1 MLWRPQSAPTIW
13 RNPAYPVNEFICLF
27 LKFCRL
33 TRTGF
38 LRRRD
43 SLFRFCDAAFCRCC
57 TKASR
62 EMFRKQREILTLHRR
77 VTKTTK
83 SRVNRKF
90 RTTYTM
96 ASRIHHRHTRPV
108 RDDSGGNRVHRR
120 GICREKR
127 QPCSSRIGDRG
138 TIASPKSPPRAAP
151 IFSASAPKPA
161 AHYIWC
167 PKLRPWPQRDA
178 LPELSLKL
186 VGARRFELPT
196 PCTQK
201 SFSVKSQSVP
211 FSL

>member
-62 EMFRKQREILTLHRR
+62 EMFRKQREIPTLRHRG
-77 VTKTTK
+77 TKTTK

-90 RTTYTM
+90 HTTYTM
-96 ASRIHHRHTRPV
+96 ASWIRHRHTRPG
-108 RDDSGGNRVHRR
+108 RDDSGGNDVHPR

-127 QPCSSRIGDRG
+127 QPCSGRVEDRG

-167 PKLRPWPQRDA
+167 PKLCPQR
-178 LPELSLKL
+178 ST
-186 VGARRFELPT
+186 GCIARTVVEIGRGEKIRTSDPLYPKKF
-196 PCTQK
+196 
-201 SFSVKSQSVP
+201 FS
-211 FSL
+211 